1 MEKETNQN
9 WYILFV
15 RGGRE
20 KTIITNVYNL
30 LKSRKLED
38 NVREIKI
45 LEGSG
50 PSGKSRNLLSG
61 YVFVNANLNPEVLAT
76 FYAVPDVISFL
87 NHKKSDL
94 NLTPSHLSILE
105 VNNFLSLERKD
116 KEKANKDVINKVKN
130 SEILPKK
137 EKKQSF
143 LKIGD
148 LILIKEGFF
157 KDNRGAIIKIDD
169 RKELLTINID
179 FLGRST
185 PVSVGFSECEKI

>member
-1 MEKETNQN
+1 MEKETKQN

-38 NVREIKI
+38 NVAEMKI
-45 LEGSG
+45 LEGLG
-50 PSGKSRNLLSG
+50 TSGKSKNLLSG
-61 YVFVNANLNPEVLAT
+61 YVFVNANLNSEVLAT
-76 FYAVPDVISFL
+76 FYAIPDVISFL
-87 NHKKSDL
+87 NHKKGDL
-94 NLTPSHLSILE
+94 NLMPNHLSILE
-105 VNNFLSLERKD
+105 VNNFLSLGR
-116 KEKANKDVINKVKN
+116 KEKEKVDKN
-130 SEILPKK
+130 AIYKTKSSDILPKK

-157 KDNRGAIIKIDD
+157 KDYRGAIIKIDD

-185 PVSVGFSECEKI
+185 PVSVGFSDCEKI

>member
-1 MEKETNQN
+1 MEKEINQN

-20 KTIITNVYNL
+20 KTIITNAYNL
-30 LKSRKLED
+30 LKSRKLEEQV
-38 NVREIKI
+38 NEIKI

-50 PSGKSRNLLSG
+50 ASGKSKNLLSG
-61 YVFVNANLNPEVLAT
+61 YIFVNANLIPEVIAT

-94 NLTPSHLSILE
+94 NIMPNHLSILE
-105 VNNFLSLERKD
+105 VNNFLSLGRKD
-116 KEKANKDVINKVKN
+116 KESKSNDSKLKKN
-130 SEILPKK
+130 DGLLKK
-137 EKKQSF
+137 EKKQTL
-143 LKIGD
+143 LKVGD

-157 KDNRGAIIKIDD
+157 KDYRGAIIKIDD

-179 FLGRST
+179 FLGRLT